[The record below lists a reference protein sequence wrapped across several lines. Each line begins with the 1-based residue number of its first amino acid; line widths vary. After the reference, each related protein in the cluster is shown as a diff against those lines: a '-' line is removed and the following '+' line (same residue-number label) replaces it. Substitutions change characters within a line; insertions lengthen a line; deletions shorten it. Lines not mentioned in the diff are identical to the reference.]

1 MKEAASPTPG
11 HRNGLG
17 TQRRGGPALPGGPAS
32 TRSRERGRC
41 GGKPAAARLRGG
53 PPSRTSNQQHTPR
66 MSVAR
71 VAMGSQAL
79 DPRGPAA
86 RGVRGAPRWTESRQH
101 APRTSAAQVDLGS
114 QALDPKGPA
123 TWSGGP
129 GRTQSRQDTPRT
141 SAAQVDV
148 GSQPLYPRGP
158 MARGG
163 QGGAQMD
170 REPTACSPDE
180 CSPGGRG
187 EPSPGP

>member
-17 TQRRGGPALPGGPAS
+17 TQRLGGPALPGGPAS

-86 RGVRGAPRWTESRQH
+86 RGIR
-101 APRTSAAQVDLGS
+101 
-114 QALDPKGPA
+114 
-123 TWSGGP
+123 
-129 GRTQSRQDTPRT
+129 
-141 SAAQVDV
+141 
-148 GSQPLYPRGP
+148 
-158 MARGG
+158 
-163 QGGAQMD
+163 GGAQMD
-170 REPTACSPDE
+170 REPTARSPDDP
-180 CSPGGRG
+180 SPGGPG
-187 EPSPGP
+187 EPSPGPKGSRDLEWGARTDTEPTGRSQDERSPGGCGEPTPVPKGSHGPGGRVGRRTEIRQHAPRTSAARWT